1 MSATKR
7 FAPCCGVLP
16 RLWVPSS
23 QQWIATTAGRVA
35 ADGYSW
41 MQAVHWVIASGC
53 YVPARSHGP
62 REMGRTTVRLA
73 QELAKLAPCRPG
85 VEFLARKLQVKER
98 TVEYHLSMLRESG
111 LLVYIERGTRVRGER
126 ARASEFALVI
136 PVEFDRAL
144 GIRTAGEGTGRRMV
158 GIAEAGRELIARMGD
173 KAARKWRAARP
184 KRSAKASVKAADDSV
199 DQGAGPVQHPVPQ
212 NASGVSGDDSRCT
225 PMEGGSSVCLSDG
238 PSLLPPES
246 KLASGGQSKHTGNE
260 DLAAGV
266 GCRKRRV
273 LNRVGRR
280 YQLARELVQQV
291 PWLSQAAVPRIA
303 WVVRELSDAGWTTEE
318 VLGWLETTQAPSQ
331 VRRPSAFLAAR
342 VKAAHL
348 VITTPV
354 QRAALAE
361 ARRDSKRS
369 QAARHTEA
377 WDQDW
382 TPPRSR
388 AIRREVEQRLSEL
401 GRGPVQADAPVFGED
416 DQVLLE
422 DLTRVEVLQLRDLAR
437 NRPELVVMAF
447 ESMGEAYTRRL
458 YTNAVVDQL
467 LRIPAPGSG
476 TRMIVHGGWGQ
487 W

>member
-1 MSATKR
+1 MT
-7 FAPCCGVLP
+7 
-16 RLWVPSS
+16 
-23 QQWIATTAGRVA
+23 
-35 ADGYSW
+35 
-41 MQAVHWVIASGC
+41 
-53 YVPARSHGP
+53 
-62 REMGRTTVRLA
+62 
-73 QELAKLAPCRPG
+73 
-85 VEFLARKLQVKER
+85 ER

-136 PVEFDRAL
+136 PSTFDLAL
-144 GIRTAGEGTGRRMV
+144 GIRTSGEGIGRRMV
-158 GIAEAGRELIARMGD
+158 GIAEAGRDLMAYLGK
-173 KAARKWRAARP
+173 KAAKKWCVRRAAKPVASRAP
-184 KRSAKASVKAADDSV
+184 KAV
-199 DQGAGPVQHPVPQ
+199 DQAAVVLSPPMSQDVSGA
-212 NASGVSGDDSRCT
+212 SGDDSRCT
-225 PMEGGSSVCLSDG
+225 PMEGGSSVCVSDG
-238 PSLLPPES
+238 PSLFPPES
-246 KLASGGQSKHTGNE
+246 KLASGEQSKRTGIE
-260 DLAAGV
+260 GQAAGG

-291 PWLSQAAVPRIA
+291 PWLSRAAVPRIA

-354 QRAALAE
+354 QRVALAE

-369 QAARHTEA
+369 EAARHTEA

-382 TPPRSR
+382 TPPRSQ

-401 GRGPVQADAPVFGED
+401 GREPVPADAPVFGEE

-467 LRIPAPGSG
+467 RIPAPGSG